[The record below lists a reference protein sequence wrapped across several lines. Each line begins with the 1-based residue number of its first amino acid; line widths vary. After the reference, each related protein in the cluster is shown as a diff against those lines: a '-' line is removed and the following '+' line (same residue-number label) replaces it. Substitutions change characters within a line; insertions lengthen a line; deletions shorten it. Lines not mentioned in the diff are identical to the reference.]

1 VGCIPLSLE
10 EVHARHP
17 FSATTSRGVARTAPR
32 TQRVEPRSQ
41 RAMPV
46 LGASCD
52 GGEPHDLRVGE
63 LKRACLGEK
72 HLGRGRTERTRWR
85 AAGHRR
91 GPALRGEWRRGGRRE

>member
-1 VGCIPLSLE
+1 MRGFALVVQ
-10 EVHARHP
+10 EVHRGHRPIATRARVARH
-17 FSATTSRGVARTAPR
+17 APR
-32 TQRVEPRSQ
+32 PQGIEPSAQ
-41 RAMPV
+41 GAMAV
-46 LGASCD
+46 LGATRD
-52 GGEPHDLRVGE
+52 GGESHDLRVGE